1 VFVNA
6 YLRLRKVCR
15 KFFDSLRPHLRSS
28 HQRLVSWITCTV
40 ANTVCDRRTC
50 DNCLRPFVN
59 RAPGLSAL
67 MIFLFLCVCMFST
80 AYCTWLSVCE
90 MNDRCSCECCV
101 FYDIRMVATYAD
113 ARRQIVSSIFSHHM
127 NLLMHFYSICQI
139 KIKTKLETWDRAQ
152 REATMRRKSDWK
164 TL

>member
-1 VFVNA
+1 
-6 YLRLRKVCR
+6 
-15 KFFDSLRPHLRSS
+15 
-28 HQRLVSWITCTV
+28 
-40 ANTVCDRRTC
+40 
-50 DNCLRPFVN
+50 
-59 RAPGLSAL
+59 
-67 MIFLFLCVCMFST
+67 
-80 AYCTWLSVCE
+80 

-152 REATMRRKSDWK
+152 REATMRRKSD
-164 TL
+164 